1 MPAFDPGFPGV
12 AGHAQRLQIARFVGK
27 FGVCS
32 DGADMVNLQPATDA
46 TGPAPEAVT
55 FQNRHAQRPP
65 AFAAGDTLT
74 VPLVFL
80 SQAHDITDFLAGSA
94 AIRAPWATAR
104 TVAAAASIRPV
115 DRAFASFR
123 LLAGSRRQ
131 IAS

>member
-12 AGHAQRLQIARFVGK
+12 AGHAQRLKIARLVGK

-32 DGADMVNLQPATDA
+32 DGADMVDLQPAAGA
-46 TGPAPEAVT
+46 TGPAPEAVP
-55 FQNRHAQRPP
+55 FKDRHAKGAP
-65 AFAAGDTLT
+65 AGATGDALA
-74 VPLVFL
+74 VPLVFFP
-80 SQAHDITDFLAGSA
+80 QAHDMTDFLAGSA

-115 DRAFASFR
+115 DLLLASFK
-123 LLAGSRRQ
+123 LFAGSVRQ